1 MGMTAA
7 RRSMIL
13 VLLVALGTLLSVG
26 GAPVAAT
33 GGPAVTTD
41 GGPLLQPV
49 ETAPNTTRSLQLD
62 GADASGTGTAS
73 VSVTN
78 ALQAEAVRVEM
89 TLDRYALEERL
100 SDPATDDAAA
110 LRGALDRTAARIDAV
125 ASAERAARDRF
136 RNGAIDPSTYLAT
149 LGAVNGQARAIEDTL
164 EAYEELTAASPALQ
178 DRVAAQQTRTV
189 RYTGPIAD
197 RAGTAVAGGGAS
209 GPVFASVSDSG
220 MALASLRD
228 GTFTREVMRTD
239 ARDDAVGGV
248 DLDAAQTRIAELYPW
263 AWAHK
268 GDVSINTVGQDV
280 FRFQLSH
287 GHGELNSLLDTSSG
301 NVYRE
306 IQTKSL
312 SGLPVSPGPSR
323 TVENTTVRVSAA
335 QPGWPVRIDV
345 RNQTDAPVSATVS
358 VNGTS
363 VGTTAEGPVWVLSPT
378 EPFTVTAST
387 DDQTIEVEVSPSAI
401 E

>member
-1 MGMTAA
+1 MA
-7 RRSMIL
+7 
-13 VLLVALGTLLSVG
+13 
-26 GAPVAAT
+26 
-33 GGPAVTTD
+33 
-41 GGPLLQPV
+41 
-49 ETAPNTTRSLQLD
+49 
-62 GADASGTGTAS
+62 
-73 VSVTN
+73 
-78 ALQAEAVRVEM
+78 
-89 TLDRYALEERL
+89 
-100 SDPATDDAAA
+100 
-110 LRGALDRTAARIDAV
+110 
-125 ASAERAARDRF
+125 
-136 RNGAIDPSTYLAT
+136 LAT
-149 LGAVNGQARAIEDTL
+149 LGE
-164 EAYEELTAASPALQ
+164 
-178 DRVAAQQTRTV
+178 
-189 RYTGPIAD
+189 
-197 RAGTAVAGGGAS
+197 
-209 GPVFASVSDSG
+209 
-220 MALASLRD
+220 

-312 SGLPVSPGPSR
+312 SGLPVSPGSSR

-387 DDQTIEVEVSPSAI
+387 DDQTIDVEVKPSAI